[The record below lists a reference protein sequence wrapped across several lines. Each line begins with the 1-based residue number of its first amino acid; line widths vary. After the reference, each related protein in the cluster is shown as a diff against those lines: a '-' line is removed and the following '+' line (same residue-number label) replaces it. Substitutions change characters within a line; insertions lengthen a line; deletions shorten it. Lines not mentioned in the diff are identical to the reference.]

1 MYGQLILNS
10 NVKTIQSGRNCL
22 FSESCWTADNWIST
36 YKRLNLDPY
45 LTPYTKINS
54 KQIKDLTER
63 SETIKILEESIQA
76 RLWESVFLMIF
87 FFLDFDTKSRDNK
100 SKNKQA
106 GLKVSAQ

>member
-1 MYGQLILNS
+1 MVSSSILKPM
-10 NVKTIQSGRNCL
+10 VRAFFIIQWLRIC
-22 FSESCWTADNWIST
+22 
-36 YKRLNLDPY
+36 PY